1 MMRLAMSPAA
11 TGLLRCLLRRAGIE
25 RDRIL
30 LTEFRSTDWQSLT
43 FIGEQHRIRLR
54 IPAPGADAVTAM
66 LVNGLED
73 CEFTIPG
80 HVVADIAVSGEPER
94 EEDGSIALTIEA
106 LTVAE

>member
-1 MMRLAMSPAA
+1 
-11 TGLLRCLLRRAGIE
+11 
-25 RDRIL
+25 
-30 LTEFRSTDWQSLT
+30 
-43 FIGEQHRIRLR
+43 
-54 IPAPGADAVTAM
+54 M

-94 EEDGSIALTIEA
+94 LEDGSIALTIEA